1 MWWNGSRN
9 SGGSWLPED
18 KKANIWHGRG
28 NSGASWPPAFP
39 SLVIRNMTDGL
50 KCLLVWCIRLFDTK
64 TNNKEYY
71 MAVILQLNWFQSK
84 IYLIKSFFNEI
95 DIYYSVRKKTFKAIY
110 QLSYFLRHPVT
121 NHWQKIKGQR
131 CWWEGGGQED
141 FLHLSAVKQNGWTW
155 ITIKVIY
162 ISRINNNMFFLN

>member
-1 MWWNGSRN
+1 M
-9 SGGSWLPED
+9 
-18 KKANIWHGRG
+18 
-28 NSGASWPPAFP
+28 
-39 SLVIRNMTDGL
+39 
-50 KCLLVWCIRLFDTK
+50 
-64 TNNKEYY
+64 
-71 MAVILQLNWFQSK
+71 
-84 IYLIKSFFNEI
+84 IKSFFNEI

-110 QLSYFLRHPVT
+110 QLSCFLRHPVT

-162 ISRINNNMFFLN
+162 ISRINNNMFFSKLIFLDICRLIFLDISRLMHLDISRLIFLNKSRLIYLDIFRLIYLDYQTSKYLNPPELPVNLISQFL